1 MTGCGKWNEHLSI
14 TAVFMQREISLQ
26 WDCFFLQMSL
36 SWENSMDQR
45 QEKDFVVS
53 SLEDCSSRGEKR
65 WTLKNKVHVRKI

>member
-36 SWENSMDQR
+36 SWENSMDSR
-45 QEKDFVVS
+45 KRIFVVS
-53 SLEDCSSRGEKR
+53 GLEDCSSGGGK
-65 WTLKNKVHVRKI
+65 TLDIKK